1 MDNIPLKIIKRIR
14 ICQKDRCNN
23 FENEQLHDN
32 IAHKIKIDV
41 LFLITFMTPNVF
53 SDWLAD
59 MDHFFEWYVML
70 EVRRIRFTKI
80 SIRRLLERECQ
91 EPIEIWIEMK
101 E

>member
-14 ICQKDRCNN
+14 ICQKDRYNN

-32 IAHKIKIDV
+32 ITHKIKIDV

-59 MDHFFEWYVML
+59 MDYFFERYVML
-70 EVRRIRFTKI
+70 EVRRINFTKI

-91 EPIEIWIEMK
+91 TN
-101 E
+101 